1 MDATDTPSARA
12 REIGRLVRA
21 QILTFGPL
29 GPAFCLVILNSEWAH
44 WRTVRHNTISIF
56 RQKRH
61 LSCRDGSTLPQSKNP
76 KNLKIQKLKLNTPQN
91 L

>member
-29 GPAFCLVILNSEWAH
+29 GPASCLVILNSEWAL
-44 WRTVRHNTISIF
+44 WRTVRLKLETILTMLTWHISI
-56 RQKRH
+56 QY
-61 LSCRDGSTLPQSKNP
+61 QSVKFSS
-76 KNLKIQKLKLNTPQN
+76 LLFCQSAIT
-91 L
+91 

>member
-29 GPAFCLVILNSEWAH
+29 GPASCPVILNSEWAL
-44 WRTVRHNTISIF
+44 WRTVGSKLFFGKESIV
-56 RQKRH
+56 
-61 LSCRDGSTLPQSKNP
+61 KN
-76 KNLKIQKLKLNTPQN
+76 I
-91 L
+91 